1 MLSCEFCNFFQNNH
15 FVKHL
20 LLFVNQNWRKNC
32 MFIIENNNF
41 EKNFYVLTHMHL
53 PKTSR
58 SLFSYLSSN
67 KSKIILKTNITHNKS
82 KFAWNSRNNNKSLAT
97 MFLSKIFFYKIIPT
111 YIFNSLNCCLK
122 SASYDIY
129 GMSTGLSVMGSPV
142 LGFFCNLAFIYTESK
157 SLFFTLCCVFLIFF
171 LSSNYFSS
179 ALIFFYFQFSFRHNV
194 ILMIIE

>member
-1 MLSCEFCNFFQNNH
+1 
-15 FVKHL
+15 
-20 LLFVNQNWRKNC
+20 
-32 MFIIENNNF
+32 
-41 EKNFYVLTHMHL
+41 MHL

-82 KFAWNSRNNNKSLAT
+82 KFVWNSRNNHKTLAK

-122 SASYDIY
+122 SAIYDVC
-129 GMSTGLSVMGSPV
+129 GASTGLSVMGSPV
-142 LGFFCNLAFIYTESK
+142 LGIFCNLAFIYTESK

-171 LSSNYFSS
+171 LSCNYFTG

>member
-1 MLSCEFCNFFQNNH
+1 
-15 FVKHL
+15 
-20 LLFVNQNWRKNC
+20 
-32 MFIIENNNF
+32 
-41 EKNFYVLTHMHL
+41 MHL

-97 MFLSKIFFYKIIPT
+97 MFLSKIFFYKIIPM

-122 SASYDIY
+122 SFIYDVYGAS
-129 GMSTGLSVMGSPV
+129 MGLSVMGSPV

-157 SLFFTLCCVFLIFF
+157 FLFFTLCCVFLIFV
-171 LSSNYFSS
+171 LSPNYFTS
-179 ALIFFYFQFSFRHNV
+179 ALIFFFYFQFSFRHNGHINDNWV
-194 ILMIIE
+194 KHCSA